1 MEGSAAEY
9 KSSENEEK
17 DGERWRTL
25 PNTNFKRVWR
35 HKFARS
41 IPKLGKENTTTTTI
55 LTTLTLV

>member
-9 KSSENEEK
+9 KSSGNEEK

-41 IPKLGKENTTTTTI
+41 IPKLGKENTTTKT
-55 LTTLTLV
+55 